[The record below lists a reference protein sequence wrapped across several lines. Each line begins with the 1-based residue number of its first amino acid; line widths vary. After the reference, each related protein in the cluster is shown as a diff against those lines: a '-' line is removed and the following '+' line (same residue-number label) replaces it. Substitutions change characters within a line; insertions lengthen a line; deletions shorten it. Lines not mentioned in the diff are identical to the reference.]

1 MLLQWQKWLKQEA
14 NVATRPNKSMTKRET
29 GPSRTKNV
37 PRETIQVNKP
47 TFVYR
52 KDAFKKVKIT

>member
-1 MLLQWQKWLKQEA
+1 MSNRK
-14 NVATRPNKSMTKRET
+14 PNLVKMSQQ
-29 GPSRTKNV
+29 RTVKPKKV
-37 PRETIQVNKP
+37 PRETIGEPRP

>member
-1 MLLQWQKWLKQEA
+1 MSNRKPNLVKLSRKLPP
-14 NVATRPNKSMTKRET
+14 RPKV
-29 GPSRTKNV
+29 V
-37 PRETIQVNKP
+37 PRETTGEPRP

>member
-1 MLLQWQKWLKQEA
+1 M
-14 NVATRPNKSMTKRET
+14 ATRPNKSMTKRET

>member
-1 MLLQWQKWLKQEA
+1 VALKEGKDVNRKPAKVMQMRSKPPKA
-14 NVATRPNKSMTKRET
+14 P
-29 GPSRTKNV
+29 KNV
-37 PRETIQVNKP
+37 PRGTISDPKP

>member
-1 MLLQWQKWLKQEA
+1 MSNRK
-14 NVATRPNKSMTKRET
+14 PNLVKMSQQ
-29 GPSRTKNV
+29 RTIKPKKV
-37 PRETIQVNKP
+37 LRETIGEPRP

>member
-1 MLLQWQKWLKQEA
+1 M
-14 NVATRPNKSMTKRET
+14 ATRPNKAMQKRET
-29 GPSRTKNV
+29 GPNRAKNV

>member
-1 MLLQWQKWLKQEA
+1 M
-14 NVATRPNKSMTKRET
+14 ATRPNKSMKSKET
-29 GPSRTKNV
+29 GPNRTKSV

>member
-1 MLLQWQKWLKQEA
+1 M
-14 NVATRPNKSMTKRET
+14 ATRPNKSMKKRET
-29 GPSRTKNV
+29 GQNRAKNV